1 MLVSPSMLA
10 GSLVWIGYRGQSA
23 GAATA
28 SWREEWGEEKPCLIL
43 LAGFAGSRFF
53 VAFGRDTLP
62 KQVSLL
68 AG

>member
-28 SWREEWGEEKPCLIL
+28 SWREEWGEESEPARELLI
-43 LAGFAGSRFF
+43 F
-53 VAFGRDTLP
+53 
-62 KQVSLL
+62 
-68 AG
+68 